1 MAALSSN
8 TTTAKPKPARAAPRL
23 SERVLTLQQV
33 LPLALLTVVIF
44 YQLTR
49 QLIWPESMPAAQFAV
64 ELIGFGLGAPAMLWL
79 TLNWIG
85 QEIRAREVA
94 EDQADTRTRMLLE
107 MQHRIKNN
115 LQTVADL
122 LSLELARP
130 TTHPDAAQSLRDSV
144 TRIKTIA
151 AAHELLTADQVG
163 ATDILELARRVA
175 ENARLAQ
182 AHPGQNI
189 TIRVTGETVQLGSK
203 AATAFALVVN
213 ELVSNTLEHGFAGQ
227 DAGEIE
233 IGIAADQGRAFV
245 VIQDSGAGLRPD
257 FDPQTDAGLGL
268 RIVRTLI
275 EKDLR
280 GRFALENVDVTNPA
294 DAGIPPDDAPG
305 ILHGARA
312 EFSFPI

>member
-1 MAALSSN
+1 MQRTL
-8 TTTAKPKPARAAPRL
+8 TQLQAKPVPAEPSRRL
-23 SERVLTLQQV
+23 SERVLLLQQV
-33 LPLALLTVVIF
+33 LPLALLVMVMF
-44 YQLTR
+44 YQVTR
-49 QLIWPESMPAAQFAV
+49 HLVFPASDHPAMFAV
-64 ELIGFGLGAPAMLWL
+64 EFIVFGLGAPAVLWL
-79 TLNWIG
+79 TLNWIA
-85 QEIRAREVA
+85 QEIRAREA
-94 EDQADTRTRMLLE
+94 AQDQADTRTRMLLE

-163 ATDILELARRVA
+163 ATDILDLAARVA

-182 AHPGQNI
+182 ILPGQNI
-189 TIRVTGETVQLGSK
+189 QLRVTGESVRLNSK
-203 AATAFALVVN
+203 AATAFALVIN
-213 ELVSNTLEHGFAGQ
+213 ELVSNSLEHGLRGCAT
-227 DAGEIE
+227 GEIE
-233 IGIAADQGRAFV
+233 IGIAADEKRAYI
-245 VIQDSGAGLRPD
+245 VIQDSGVGLPEG
-257 FDPQTDAGLGL
+257 FDPRRDAGLGL

-280 GRFALENVDVTNPA
+280 GTFTLDNVKLSDVPVPVN
-294 DAGIPPDDAPG
+294 
-305 ILHGARA
+305 GARA

>member
-1 MAALSSN
+1 MQQSLAHASE
-8 TTTAKPKPARAAPRL
+8 KKQAPLNERRL

-33 LPLALLTVVIF
+33 LPFALLAVVMF
-44 YQLTR
+44 YQVTR
-49 QLIWPESMPAAQFAV
+49 HLIFPSSDHPALFAV
-64 ELIGFGLGAPAMLWL
+64 EFLVFGIGAPAMVWV

-85 QEIRAREVA
+85 QEIRARETA
-94 EDQADTRTRMLLE
+94 QDQADTRTRMLLE

-163 ATDILELARRVA
+163 ATDILELAARVA

-182 AHPGQNI
+182 AQPGQEI
-189 TIRVTGETVQLGSK
+189 QIRVTGEAVRLNSK

-213 ELVSNTLEHGFAGQ
+213 ELVCNTLEHGFAGG
-227 DAGEIE
+227 ASGEIE
-233 IGIAADQGRAFV
+233 IGIAADETASGVRRAFV
-245 VIQDSGAGLRPD
+245 VMQDSGAGLREG
-257 FDPQTDAGLGL
+257 FEEARDAGLGL

-275 EKDLR
+275 EKDLC
-280 GRFALENVDVTNPA
+280 GVFSLDNVALA
-294 DAGIPPDDAPG
+294 DLEVPTR
-305 ILHGARA
+305 GARA

>member
-1 MAALSSN
+1 MQSSLVQPQDSKAK
-8 TTTAKPKPARAAPRL
+8 AKPEQRRL
-23 SERVLTLQQV
+23 SERVLTLQQM
-33 LPLALLTVVIF
+33 LPLTLLALVMFYLVSRHLIF
-44 YQLTR
+44 
-49 QLIWPESMPAAQFAV
+49 PASDHPATFAI
-64 ELIGFGLGAPAMLWL
+64 ELLVFGIGAPAVLWV
-79 TLNWIG
+79 TLYWIG
-85 QEIRAREVA
+85 QEIRAREDA

-163 ATDILELARRVA
+163 ATDILELASRVA
-175 ENARLAQ
+175 ENARLASV
-182 AHPGQNI
+182 HPGQNI
-189 TIRVTGETVQLGSK
+189 QIRVTGESVRLNSK
-203 AATAFALVVN
+203 AATAFALVIN
-213 ELVSNTLEHGFAGQ
+213 ELVSNTLEHGFTNGA
-227 DAGEIE
+227 DGEIE
-233 IGIAADQGRAFV
+233 IGIATDENRTFI
-245 VIQDSGAGLRPD
+245 VIQDSGSGLPD
-257 FDPQTDAGLGL
+257 GFDPKRDAGLGL

-280 GRFALENVDVTNPA
+280 GAFTLDNVKLSDTPVSV
-294 DAGIPPDDAPG
+294 
-305 ILHGARA
+305 HGARA

>member
-1 MAALSSN
+1 MQRSLAQN
-8 TTTAKPKPARAAPRL
+8 TETNVSVPPPRRL

-33 LPLALLTVVIF
+33 LPFALMALVMLYQVTRHLIF
-44 YQLTR
+44 
-49 QLIWPESMPAAQFAV
+49 PANDHPAMFALEFLV
-64 ELIGFGLGAPAMLWL
+64 FGIGAPAVLWL

-85 QEIRAREVA
+85 QEVRAREAA

-122 LSLELARP
+122 LSLELTRP

-151 AAHELLTADQVG
+151 AAHELLSADQVG
-163 ATDILELARRVA
+163 TTDIGELAERVA

-182 AHPGQNI
+182 IHPGQ
-189 TIRVTGETVQLGSK
+189 TVSIRVRSEAVRLNSK
-203 AATAFALVVN
+203 AATAFALVIN
-213 ELVSNTLEHGFAGQ
+213 ELVSNTLEHGFANGA
-227 DAGEIE
+227 DGEIE
-233 IGIAADQGRAFV
+233 IGIAADEQRVFV
-245 VIQDSGAGLRPD
+245 IVQDSGDGLRD
-257 FDPQTDAGLGL
+257 GFDPKRDAGLGL

-280 GRFALENVDVTNPA
+280 GVFALDNVSS
-294 DAGIPPDDAPG
+294 PDMPVR
-305 ILHGARA
+305 GARA
-312 EFSFPI
+312 EFSFPIA

>member
-1 MAALSSN
+1 MFLPS
-8 TTTAKPKPARAAPRL
+8 AKKRAVHPERRL
-23 SERVLTLQQV
+23 SERVTTLQQV
-33 LPLALLTVVIF
+33 LPFALLAVVMF

-49 QLIWPESMPAAQFAV
+49 HLIFPGSEHPAMFAF
-64 ELIGFGLGAPAMLWL
+64 ELVVLGLGLPATVWL
-79 TLNWIG
+79 SLNWIG
-85 QEIRAREVA
+85 QEIRAREMA
-94 EDQADTRTRMLLE
+94 QDQADTRTRMLLE

-122 LSLELARP
+122 LSLELARS
-130 TTHPDAAQSLRDSV
+130 THPDAAQSLRDSV

-163 ATDILELARRVA
+163 TTDILELAQRVA

-182 AHPGQNI
+182 ASPQQ
-189 TIRVTGETVQLGSK
+189 TIRLRVTGESVRLQSK

-213 ELVSNTLEHGFAGQ
+213 ELVSNALEHGFAAR
-227 DAGEIE
+227 DTGEIE
-233 IGIAADQGRAFV
+233 IGIAADEPSTGSGRAYV
-245 VIQDSGAGLRPD
+245 VIQDNGAGIPD
-257 FDPQTDAGLGL
+257 TFDVTRDAGLGL

-280 GRFALENVDVTNPA
+280 GTFSLDNVALS
-294 DAGIPPDDAPG
+294 DAGVT
-305 ILHGARA
+305 LNGARA

>member
-1 MAALSSN
+1 MMQRSLTQSVEK
-8 TTTAKPKPARAAPRL
+8 TKTAPEQRRL

-33 LPLALLTVVIF
+33 LPLALLASVMF
-44 YQLTR
+44 YQVTR
-49 QLIWPESMPAAQFAV
+49 HLIFPSSDHPAMFAIEFLV
-64 ELIGFGLGAPAMLWL
+64 FGIGAPAVLWV

-85 QEIRAREVA
+85 QEIRARETA

-122 LSLELARP
+122 LSLELAR
-130 TTHPDAAQSLRDSV
+130 TKSPDAAQSLRDSV

-163 ATDILELARRVA
+163 ATDIVELAERVS

-182 AHPGQNI
+182 AHPRQ
-189 TIRVTGETVQLGSK
+189 TVQIRVNGEAVRLQSK

-213 ELVSNTLEHGFAGQ
+213 ELVSNALEHGLANVTE
-227 DAGEIE
+227 GEIE
-233 IGIAADQGRAFV
+233 IGIAADDSASGTQQRRAYV
-245 VIQDSGAGLRPD
+245 VVQDSGAGLREG
-257 FDPQTDAGLGL
+257 FDAKRDAGLGL

-280 GRFALENVDVTNPA
+280 GTFTLDNVVL
-294 DAGIPPDDAPG
+294 PDMPV
-305 ILHGARA
+305 HGARA
-312 EFSFPI
+312 EFSFPIT

>member
-1 MAALSSN
+1 MAISN
-8 TTTAKPKPARAAPRL
+8 LARESNQTPRTERRL

-33 LPLALLTVVIF
+33 LPFALLALVMF
-44 YQLTR
+44 YQVTR
-49 QLIWPESMPAAQFAV
+49 HLIFPSSDHPALFAV
-64 ELIGFGLGAPAMLWL
+64 EFLVFGIGAPAMLWL

-85 QEIRAREVA
+85 QEIRARENA

-130 TTHPDAAQSLRDSV
+130 TTHPDAAQSLRDSM

-163 ATDILELARRVA
+163 TTDILELAQRVA

-182 AHPGQNI
+182 
-189 TIRVTGETVQLGSK
+189 IRPEQEIELRVSGESVRLHSK

-213 ELVSNTLEHGFAGQ
+213 ELVSNTLEHGFAEH
-227 DAGEIE
+227 AHGEIE
-233 IGIAADQGRAFV
+233 IGIATDDQRAFV
-245 VIQDSGAGLRPD
+245 VIQDSGAGLREG
-257 FDPQTDAGLGL
+257 FDAKRDAGLGL

-280 GRFALENVDVTNPA
+280 GTFTLDSVSL
-294 DAGIPPDDAPG
+294 PDMSVN
-305 ILHGARA
+305 GARA

>member
-1 MAALSSN
+1 VRRETEIAHFTMQRSL
-8 TTTAKPKPARAAPRL
+8 TQTAENPKPKPEQRRL
-23 SERVLTLQQV
+23 SERVMTLQQV
-33 LPLALLTVVIF
+33 LPFALLALVMF
-44 YQLTR
+44 YQVTR
-49 QLIWPESMPAAQFAV
+49 HLICPTSDHPAMFAI
-64 ELIGFGLGAPAMLWL
+64 EFLFFGIGAPVMLWV
-79 TLNWIG
+79 TLNWIA

-163 ATDILELARRVA
+163 TTDIVELAGRVA

-182 AHPGQNI
+182 MHPGQNVR
-189 TIRVTGETVQLGSK
+189 IRVTGESVRLRSK
-203 AATAFALVVN
+203 AATAFALVIN
-213 ELVSNTLEHGFAGQ
+213 ELVSNALEHGIA
-227 DAGEIE
+227 DATDGEIE
-233 IGIAADQGRAFV
+233 IGIAADETRAYV
-245 VIQDSGAGLRPD
+245 VVQDSGVGLRED
-257 FDPQTDAGLGL
+257 FDPKQDAGLGL

-280 GRFALENVDVTNPA
+280 GAFMLDNVLL
-294 DAGIPPDDAPG
+294 PDMPV
-305 ILHGARA
+305 HGARA
-312 EFSFPI
+312 EFSFPIP

>member
-1 MAALSSN
+1 MFQASLQAVDK
-8 TTTAKPKPARAAPRL
+8 TAAPASRL

-33 LPLALLTVVIF
+33 LPLALLAIVMF
-44 YQLTR
+44 YEVTR
-49 QLIWPESMPAAQFAV
+49 HLIYPDSDHPALFAV
-64 ELIGFGLGAPAMLWL
+64 EFLVFGIGAPAVLWV

-85 QEIRAREVA
+85 QEIRARENA
-94 EDQADTRTRMLLE
+94 QDQADTRTRMLLE

-163 ATDILELARRVA
+163 ATDILELATRVA
-175 ENARLAQ
+175 ENARLSQ
-182 AHPGQNI
+182 IQPGQDVK
-189 TIRVTGETVQLGSK
+189 IRVTGESVRLNSK
-203 AATAFALVVN
+203 AATAFALVIN
-213 ELVSNTLEHGFAGQ
+213 ELVSNTLEHGFAGRAQ
-227 DAGEIE
+227 GEID
-233 IGIAADQGRAFV
+233 IGIAADEKRAYI
-245 VIQDSGAGLRPD
+245 VIQDSGAGLRD
-257 FDPQTDAGLGL
+257 GFDPARDAGLGL

-280 GRFALENVDVTNPA
+280 GTFTLDNVTLSDMPVPVN
-294 DAGIPPDDAPG
+294 
-305 ILHGARA
+305 GARA

>member
-1 MAALSSN
+1 MQRSI
-8 TTTAKPKPARAAPRL
+8 TQVEDRTKPASPSRRL
-23 SERVLTLQQV
+23 SERVSMLQQV
-33 LPLALLTVVIF
+33 LPLALLVMVMF
-44 YQLTR
+44 YQVTR
-49 QLIWPESMPAAQFAV
+49 HLIFPASDHPAMFAIEFLV
-64 ELIGFGLGAPAMLWL
+64 FGLGAPAMLWL
-79 TLNWIG
+79 TLNWIA
-85 QEIRAREVA
+85 QEIRAREAA

-130 TTHPDAAQSLRDSV
+130 TTHPNAAQSLRDSV

-163 ATDILELARRVA
+163 ATDILELATRVA

-182 AHPGQNI
+182 IHPGQNI
-189 TIRVTGETVQLGSK
+189 QIRVTGESVRLNSK
-203 AATAFALVVN
+203 AATAFALVIN
-213 ELVSNTLEHGFAGQ
+213 ELVSNTFEHGFADG
-227 DAGEIE
+227 ATGEVE
-233 IGIAADQGRAFV
+233 IGIATDEQRAYI
-245 VIQDSGAGLRPD
+245 VIQDSGVGLPED
-257 FDPQTDAGLGL
+257 FDPKRDAGLGL

-280 GRFALENVDVTNPA
+280 GTFTLDNVRLSDMPVPVN
-294 DAGIPPDDAPG
+294 
-305 ILHGARA
+305 GARA

>member
-1 MAALSSN
+1 MEQSLVN
-8 TTTAKPKPARAAPRL
+8 TQDQRAPLPQPSRL
-23 SERVLTLQQV
+23 SERVFTLQQV
-33 LPLALLTVVIF
+33 LPFALLAIVMF
-44 YQLTR
+44 YQVTR
-49 QLIWPESMPAAQFAV
+49 HLIFPSSDHPALFAV
-64 ELIGFGLGAPAMLWL
+64 EFLVFGIGAPSVLWV

-85 QEIRAREVA
+85 QEIRARENA
-94 EDQADTRTRMLLE
+94 QDQADTRTRMLLE

-163 ATDILELARRVA
+163 ATDILELATRVA

-182 AHPGQNI
+182 IQPGQEI
-189 TIRVTGETVQLGSK
+189 QIRVTGESVRLNSK
-203 AATAFALVVN
+203 AATAFALVIN
-213 ELVSNTLEHGFAGQ
+213 ELVSNTLEHGFAKC
-227 DAGEIE
+227 ARGEIE
-233 IGIAADQGRAFV
+233 IGIAADDSATSGQRRAYIV
-245 VIQDSGAGLRPD
+245 LQDSGAGLREG
-257 FDPQTDAGLGL
+257 FDATRDAGLGL

-280 GRFALENVDVTNPA
+280 GTFTLDNASLPELSLN
-294 DAGIPPDDAPG
+294 
-305 ILHGARA
+305 GARA

>member
-1 MAALSSN
+1 MERSLAPAQDKGQP
-8 TTTAKPKPARAAPRL
+8 TASERRL
-23 SERVLTLQQV
+23 SERVLMLQQV
-33 LPLALLTVVIF
+33 LPFALLAIVMF
-44 YQLTR
+44 YQVTR
-49 QLIWPESMPAAQFAV
+49 HLIFPASDHPMLFVV
-64 ELIGFGLGAPAMLWL
+64 EFLVFGIGAPVMVWV

-85 QEIRAREVA
+85 QEIRARENA
-94 EDQADTRTRMLLE
+94 QDQADSQTRMLLE

-163 ATDILELARRVA
+163 STDIVELATRVA

-182 AHPGQNI
+182 THPGQ
-189 TIRVTGETVQLGSK
+189 TVQIRVTGESVRLNSK
-203 AATAFALVVN
+203 AATAFALVIN
-213 ELVSNTLEHGFAGQ
+213 ELVSNTLEHGLGGQ
-227 DAGEIE
+227 TDGEID
-233 IGIAADQGRAFV
+233 IGIAADEKRAFV
-245 VIQDSGAGLRPD
+245 VVQDSGEGLPD
-257 FDPQTDAGLGL
+257 GFDSKQNAGLGL

-280 GRFALENVDVTNPA
+280 GTFALNNVA
-294 DAGIPPDDAPG
+294 LPDMPV
-305 ILHGARA
+305 HGARA

>member
-1 MAALSSN
+1 M
-8 TTTAKPKPARAAPRL
+8 
-23 SERVLTLQQV
+23 
-33 LPLALLTVVIF
+33 F
-44 YQLTR
+44 YQVTR
-49 QLIWPESMPAAQFAV
+49 HLIFPSTDHPGLFAV
-64 ELIGFGLGAPAMLWL
+64 EFLVFGIGAPSMLWV

-85 QEIRAREVA
+85 QEIRARENA
-94 EDQADTRTRMLLE
+94 QDQADTRTRMLLE

-130 TTHPDAAQSLRDSV
+130 ATHPDAAQTLRDSV

-163 ATDILELARRVA
+163 ATDILELASRVA

-182 AHPGQNI
+182 TRTGQNI
-189 TIRVTGETVQLGSK
+189 RIRVTGESVRLNSK

-227 DAGEIE
+227 DHGEIE
-233 IGIAADQGRAFV
+233 IGIAADERRVYV
-245 VIQDSGAGLRPD
+245 VIQDSGVGLPEG
-257 FDPQTDAGLGL
+257 FDSIRDADLGL

-280 GRFALENVDVTNPA
+280 GTFTLDNVTLSDMPVPVN
-294 DAGIPPDDAPG
+294 
-305 ILHGARA
+305 GARA

>member
-1 MAALSSN
+1 MQRSLSQMAEN
-8 TTTAKPKPARAAPRL
+8 PKPTPEHRRL
-23 SERVLTLQQV
+23 SERVMTLQQV
-33 LPLALLTVVIF
+33 LPFALLALVMF
-44 YQLTR
+44 YQVTR
-49 QLIWPESMPAAQFAV
+49 HLIFPTSDHPAMFAI
-64 ELIGFGLGAPAMLWL
+64 EFLFFGIGAPVMLWV
-79 TLNWIG
+79 TLNWIA

-163 ATDILELARRVA
+163 TTDIVELAGRVA

-182 AHPGQNI
+182 MQPGQNVR
-189 TIRVTGETVQLGSK
+189 IRVTGESVRLRSK
-203 AATAFALVVN
+203 AATAFALAIN
-213 ELVSNTLEHGFAGQ
+213 ELVSNALEHGFAGM
-227 DAGEIE
+227 AEGEIE
-233 IGIAADQGRAFV
+233 IGLATDETRVYV
-245 VIQDSGAGLRPD
+245 VVQDSGVGLRED
-257 FDPQTDAGLGL
+257 FDPKQDAGLGL

-280 GRFALENVDVTNPA
+280 GAFMLDNVLL
-294 DAGIPPDDAPG
+294 PDMPV
-305 ILHGARA
+305 HGARA
-312 EFSFPI
+312 EFSFPIT

>member
-1 MAALSSN
+1 MAISN
-8 TTTAKPKPARAAPRL
+8 AAREADRTTLTERRL

-33 LPLALLTVVIF
+33 LPFALLAVVMF
-44 YQLTR
+44 YQVTR
-49 QLIWPESMPAAQFAV
+49 HLIFPASDHPALFAIEFLV
-64 ELIGFGLGAPAMLWL
+64 FGLGAPALLWV

-85 QEIRAREVA
+85 QEIRARENA

-130 TTHPDAAQSLRDSV
+130 TTHPDAAQSLRDSM

-163 ATDILELARRVA
+163 TTDILDLAQRVA

-182 AHPGQNI
+182 IHPGQEI
-189 TIRVTGETVQLGSK
+189 QIRVTGESVRLDSK

-213 ELVSNTLEHGFAGQ
+213 ELVSNTLEHGFANCVR
-227 DAGEIE
+227 GEIE
-233 IGIAADQGRAFV
+233 IGIATDEPSAPLRRAYI
-245 VIQDSGAGLRPD
+245 VIQDSGAGLREGFEPKR
-257 FDPQTDAGLGL
+257 DAGLGL

-280 GRFALENVDVTNPA
+280 GTFTLDNVSLPEMPVN
-294 DAGIPPDDAPG
+294 
-305 ILHGARA
+305 GARA

>member
-1 MAALSSN
+1 MMQSSVQ
-8 TTTAKPKPARAAPRL
+8 TREKGEAAAPSRL

-33 LPLALLTVVIF
+33 LPLALLAVVMF
-44 YQLTR
+44 YQVTR
-49 QLIWPESMPAAQFAV
+49 HLIFPESDHPALFAV
-64 ELIGFGLGAPAMLWL
+64 EFLVFGIGAPVMLWV

-85 QEIRAREVA
+85 QEIRARENA
-94 EDQADTRTRMLLE
+94 QDQADTRTRMLLE

-163 ATDILELARRVA
+163 ATDILELAARVA
-175 ENARLAQ
+175 ENARLSQ
-182 AHPGQNI
+182 IQPGQDVQ
-189 TIRVTGETVQLGSK
+189 IRVSGEAVRLNSK
-203 AATAFALVVN
+203 AATAFALVIN
-213 ELVSNTLEHGFAGQ
+213 ELVSNTLEHGFAGR
-227 DAGEIE
+227 DGEID
-233 IGIAADQGRAFV
+233 IGIAADEKRAYI
-245 VIQDSGAGLRPD
+245 VIQDSGAGLCD
-257 FDPQTDAGLGL
+257 GFDPARDARLGL

-280 GRFALENVDVTNPA
+280 GTFTLDNVTLSDMPVPVN
-294 DAGIPPDDAPG
+294 
-305 ILHGARA
+305 GARA